1 MQNRPGVTIFREA
14 AADPS
19 PPHSEQR
26 SDQVWIVDDE
36 PAAAALACDLCELGG
51 LQATAFGNPD
61 AYLRALRGPNGPA
74 AVVLDWRLE
83 HELSAALF
91 MATRHRYPRLP
102 IIFWTG
108 SEIGSLPRM
117 VHRDPHVRI
126 LGKTGGSTE
135 FEAALAWALANRP
148 DTGGSTD

>member
-1 MQNRPGVTIFREA
+1 MIVRESATDASPG
-14 AADPS
+14 
-19 PPHSEQR
+19 R
-26 SDQVWIVDDE
+26 SDERSGLVWIVDDE
-36 PAAAALACDLCELGG
+36 PAAVALACDLCELGG
-51 LQATAFGNPD
+51 LQATAFGSAD
-61 AYLRALRGPNGPA
+61 AYLGALRGPDAPA

-117 VHRDPHVRI
+117 VHRDPHVRV
-126 LGKTGGSTE
+126 LGKAGGSTE
-135 FEAALAWALANRP
+135 FEAALAWALADGP
-148 DTGGSTD
+148 DTTGVPAD